1 MCGIFFSLKRRN
13 EKIND
18 VDNVNFLKHRGP
30 DNTKVIT
37 HKILDFEITF
47 ANVLLNTIGEI
58 DVSYQPID
66 NEKFTIICNGTIYNY
81 REIQNTKN
89 ESDILCLGEGLFD
102 EGEDFLKKCDG
113 VYAFIFL
120 NKVKNEIIISRDYFG
135 VRPLY
140 IYEKENLLQISSEYK
155 AFKYNNEK
163 INDDVLNF
171 FFNYRFIP
179 GDNTLLKEI
188 KKIEQGSIIKIK
200 LNSSFKQFSKD
211 KKLKINTLINPK
223 LSLNKILNK
232 SIENRSIS
240 NNSIAVLQSGGID
253 SCLISFLLKKKGIEF
268 DSYILKSNDKEDFEN
283 AVGFCKSNSIN
294 LNIIE
299 EQKYNFQDLKR
310 IIYHLDDP
318 YGDPIILSLDTLA
331 KEISKNKRVC
341 LAGEGVDE
349 VFFGYPHH
357 KIFYILK
364 IIDFLN
370 CKKFLNFTLK
380 YISPKLIQS
389 FLGYTLKFDQNEI
402 DSFKNKIINI
412 KSSKEFY
419 KLIKI
424 FSENEL
430 KFQKTSIDYNI
441 KAENYDIRNI
451 DLEEWLPN
459 SQLFKMD
466 KIFMQYSVEVRE
478 PYLSKDFIAK
488 SLTYNGYQN
497 IGLYND
503 KKVFRKMAQNLG
515 FPLKY
520 IQKKKSSFTNDLFF
534 QKSLIDEIKDKIQIN
549 NYYLENFF
557 DKKFLETIVNDKS
570 NNVMINKKTFIIG
583 TFLAWIENNEKKINL

>member
-1 MCGIFFSLKRRN
+1 MCGIFFSLK
-13 EKIND
+13 KKND
-18 VDNVNFLKHRGP
+18 KTNDQDNINFLKHRGP
-30 DNTKVIT
+30 DSTKFIT
-37 HKILDFEITF
+37 QKILDFELTF

-58 DVSYQPID
+58 NVSYQPID

-89 ESDILCLGEGLFD
+89 ESDILCLGEGLFY

-113 VYAFIFL
+113 VYAFIFF
-120 NKVKNEIIISRDYFG
+120 NKIKNEIIISRDYFG

-140 IYEKENLLQISSEYK
+140 IYEKENMLQISSEYK
-155 AFKYNNEK
+155 AFKYNDEK
-163 INDDVLNF
+163 INSDALNF
-171 FFNYRFIP
+171 FFNYRFTP
-179 GDNTLLKEI
+179 GENTFLKKI

-200 LNSSFKQFSKD
+200 LNPNLKHFSKE
-211 KKLKINTLINPK
+211 KKLKINISANPK
-223 LSLNKILNK
+223 LSLNKILTK
-232 SIENRSIS
+232 SIEHRSIS

-268 DSYILKSNDKEDFEN
+268 DSYILKSNDKEDLGN
-283 AVGFCKSNSIN
+283 AINFCKSNSIN

-299 EQKYNFQDLKR
+299 EQKYNFQELKK

-364 IIDFLN
+364 IIDFLH

-380 YISPKLIQS
+380 YISPKIIQN
-389 FLGYTLKFDQNEI
+389 FLGYTLKFDHNEI
-402 DSFKNKIINI
+402 NLFKKKIINI
-412 KSSKEFY
+412 KSFKEFY

-424 FSENEL
+424 FGENEL
-430 KFQKTSIDYNI
+430 KRLKTSIDYDI

-451 DLEEWLPN
+451 DLDEWLPN

-497 IGLYND
+497 IGLKND
-503 KKVFRKMAQNLG
+503 KKIFRKMAQDFG

-520 IQKKKSSFTNDLFF
+520 LQKKKSSFTNDLFF
-534 QKSLIDEIKDKIQIN
+534 QKSLIDEIKDKILVN

-557 DKKFLETIVNDKS
+557 DKKFLETLINDKS
-570 NNVMINKKTFIIG
+570 NNIMTNKKTFIIG
-583 TFLAWIENNEKKINL
+583 TFLAWIENNEKKITV